1 MKHVSRVKVP
11 LPKAEILITEPSTAI
26 AAAVPRPLAVW
37 DVYGHPEWV
46 FVHVRHG
53 KGSWDAVCKWF
64 RSQTVSIDTIVAS
77 EVIAAYRVF
86 FRGHLGSPAH
96 LP

>member
-46 FVHVRHG
+46 FGHVGHG
-53 KGSWDAVCKWF
+53 KGSWDAV
-64 RSQTVSIDTIVAS
+64 
-77 EVIAAYRVF
+77 
-86 FRGHLGSPAH
+86 RGTWQGLPEAKRCLQAPLFVQKSSP
-96 LP
+96 LS